1 MTTTLTLDER
11 PTAELPK
18 PSRDIAFTV
27 GLYIGSVLVALVIS
41 AILVSVTGGSWSQV
55 GSALL
60 DGSLRAS
67 GRWGTTLATAAPLL
81 FVALGTVI
89 SSRAGLVNIGQE
101 GQVLIG
107 SAFAAAVA
115 IRMDGPGPLVLVA
128 ALAAGFVTGGLWA
141 AIAAWLRYTRNVP
154 EVITTLLLYF
164 LALQATG
171 YALTRKFLLL
181 DPDPNRPNRNQT
193 SAQIGPSRR
202 LPFVEI
208 FGNRFPIS
216 VVIAVALAIVVSFVL
231 SRTVWGFKLR
241 LLGAN
246 ARTAQRVGVS
256 AVLVGTLAML
266 LGGGFAGLAG
276 GMMLTG
282 GVGEYRLSP
291 GFANNVG
298 WDGLLVAL
306 LARGRPLVA
315 IPMALVFAMLR
326 TGSGF
331 LAATGVERKIVD
343 VVQAL
348 LVLALLVPPA
358 VLSIRD
364 RRRALARSGART

>member
-1 MTTTLTLDER
+1 MTTTVAVDER
-11 PTAELPK
+11 PAAEVAPPRSDLG
-18 PSRDIAFTV
+18 FTI
-27 GLYIGSVLVALVIS
+27 GLYVASITVALALS
-41 AILVSVTGGSWSQV
+41 GLLVSLTGGSWSKV
-55 GSALL
+55 FSALL
-60 DGSLRAS
+60 DGSLRAD

-81 FVALGTVI
+81 FVALGTIV
-89 SSRAGLVNIGQE
+89 STRAGLVNIGQE

-115 IRMDGPGPLVLVA
+115 VRLDGPGPLVLVV
-128 ALAAGFVTGGLWA
+128 ALAVGFITGGLWA
-141 AIAAWLRYTRNVP
+141 AIAAWLRYTRKIP

-171 YALTRKFLLL
+171 YALTRRFLLL

-193 SAQIGPSRR
+193 SAQVPQDVR
-202 LPFVEI
+202 LPRIRI
-208 FGNRFPIS
+208 FGNDFPLS
-216 VVIAVALAIVVSFVL
+216 VVIAVALAFVVAFVL
-231 SRTVWGFKLR
+231 SRTVWGFRLR
-241 LLGAN
+241 ILGAN
-246 ARTAQRVGVS
+246 ARTAQRVGIS
-256 AVLVGTLAML
+256 AVVMGTVAMICS
-266 LGGGFAGLAG
+266 GGAAGLAG

-291 GFANNVG
+291 GFSNNVG

-306 LARGRPLVA
+306 LARAHPIVA

-326 TGSGF
+326 TGAGF

-358 VLSIRD
+358 ILSIRA
-364 RRRALARSGART
+364 RRRALAASGARV

>member
-1 MTTTLTLDER
+1 VTTTLTLEER
-11 PTAELPK
+11 PATEVPK
-18 PSRDIAFTV
+18 PSRDVAFTV
-27 GLYIGSVLVALVIS
+27 LLYIGSILVALVIS
-41 AILVSVTGGSWSQV
+41 AILVSLTGGSWSRV

-60 DGSLRAS
+60 DGSLRAR

-81 FVALGTVI
+81 FVATGTVI

-101 GQVLIG
+101 GQALVG
-107 SAFAAAVA
+107 SALAAAVA
-115 IRMDGPGPLVLVA
+115 IKLHGPGPLVLLL
-128 ALAAGFVTGGLWA
+128 ALGAGFMAGGLWA
-141 AIAAWLRYTRNVP
+141 AVAAWLRYTRNVP

-164 LALQATG
+164 VALQATL
-171 YALTRKFLLL
+171 YALNRTFLLL
-181 DPDPNRPNRNQT
+181 DRGPNRPNQNQT
-193 SAQIGPSRR
+193 SAQVPAGRR

-208 FGNRFPIS
+208 FGNRFPLS
-216 VVIAVALAIVVSFVL
+216 VVVSVTLAIVVAFML

-246 ARTAQRVGVS
+246 ARAAQRVGVS
-256 AVLVGTLAML
+256 AVLVGTLAMVC
-266 LGGGFAGLAG
+266 GGGLAGLAG

-306 LARGRPLVA
+306 LARGRPLLV
-315 IPMALVFAMLR
+315 IPMAFVFAMLR

-358 VLSIRD
+358 VLAIRE
-364 RRRALARSGART
+364 RRRALAAMGART